1 MPLLNKGA
9 IANFFGLADEE
20 EYDFHD
26 YSEATQKTAVQAKPA
41 AQPQVQTKVQ
51 TKAQP
56 VKTQAKAQPAKQ
68 PVQAKPQQPAA
79 AAMRTSA
86 VREEYVQ
93 PAEKKKV
100 IELRQAPSVPVQKEE
115 VYSKRAMQ
123 SQTNA
128 ANKIVILEPRAY
140 SEAMTIA
147 KKVIAG
153 EAVLVNFHLVEEK
166 QARRIVDFL
175 TGTVYALDGDI
186 KRVGD
191 EIFLCTPTG
200 VEIDSSTAQSFADA
214 NIFDL

>member
-20 EYDFHD
+20 EYDFND

-41 AQPQVQTKVQ
+41 AQPKVQ

-56 VKTQAKAQPAKQ
+56 VKTQVKAQPAKQ
-68 PVQAKPQQPAA
+68 PVQSRPQRPAA
-79 AAMRTSA
+79 SAAMTGSA

-93 PAEKKKV
+93 PVEKKKV

-115 VYSKRAMQ
+115 VYSKRAVQ

-128 ANKIVILEPRAY
+128 ANKITILEPRAY

>member
-20 EYDFHD
+20 EYDFND
-26 YSEATQKTAVQAKPA
+26 YSEATQKAAVQAKPA
-41 AQPQVQTKVQ
+41 AQPKVQ

-56 VKTQAKAQPAKQ
+56 VKTQVKTQPVKQ
-68 PVQAKPQQPAA
+68 PVQPKPQRPAA
-79 AAMRTSA
+79 SATMTGSA

-93 PAEKKKV
+93 PVEKKKV

-115 VYSKRAMQ
+115 VYSKRAVQ

-128 ANKIVILEPRAY
+128 ANKITILEPRAY